1 MVLVEGLYTWEKTEQ
16 TLDAGTIQFKVCQ
29 DHDWTTSYPEQNY
42 QLNIAEAGVYTIKIT
57 YNPEG
62 NVVNAVATKTG
73 DVDPEEPGEIVLP
86 VVKIAG
92 SLTSWDEPVLMTN
105 AEDSLSA
112 TLTLNLG
119 IDHYQLKVVSDGNWL
134 SKYDESGMY
143 EMKRDWN
150 HVDHL
155 DLINQGENIKLI
167 TDVEGAY
174 TFTWTYADSSLV
186 VTFPEYIEPAKEY
199 YAKYADAWTW
209 VKMTEAEG
217 LWLTDTIVYKG
228 IGININDKAAD
239 ENNMFY
245 SNTVEE
251 EGVRPIAGPAID
263 VNDTIYFTFNPA
275 DSVVTAVMVGKYVAP
290 PTPDPT
296 VAVMGSMNEWAD
308 EIPFVLSADK
318 TYASLTVENI
328 SAGEYDFKFIINGE
342 WRSNGY
348 RYHREFTGAAGITEN
363 NDANMVFVAD
373 QDGEYTFYWFFANDS
388 AAIVYPEYIEPAKEY
403 YAKYA
408 DAWAWVK
415 MTEAE
420 GLWLTDTIVYKGIGI
435 NINDKAADEN
445 NMFYSNTVEEEGVR
459 PIAGPAIDVN
469 DTIYFTFNPADSVVT
484 AVMVGKY
491 VAPPTPDPT
500 VAVMGSM
507 NEWADEIPFVLSA
520 DKTYASLTVEN
531 ISAGEYD
538 FKFIINGE
546 WRSNGYR
553 YHREF
558 TGAAG
563 ITENN
568 DANMVFVADQDG
580 EYTFYWFFA
589 NDSAAIV
596 YPEYIEPAKEYYA
609 KYADAW
615 AWVKMTEAEG
625 LWLTDTIV
633 YKGIGININDKAA
646 DENNMFY
653 SNTVEEEGVRPIA
666 GPAIDVN
673 DTIYFTFNPADSV
686 VTAVMVGKYVA
697 PPTPDPTVAVMGSM
711 NEWADEIPFVL
722 SADKTYASLTVE
734 NISAGEYDF
743 KFIINGE
750 WRSNGYRYH
759 REFTGAAGIT
769 ENNDANMVF
778 VADQDGEYTFYW
790 FFANDSA
797 AIVYPEYI
805 EPAKEYY
812 AKYADAWA
820 WVKMTEAEGL
830 WLTDTIVYKGIGINI
845 NDKAADENNMF
856 YSNTVEEEG
865 VRPIAGPAIDVN
877 DTIYFT
883 FNPADSVVTAVM
895 VGKYVA
901 PVEETKDIVI
911 VPGAWAEYKLGAW
924 AWAGEGQ
931 GAWYAVDLENE
942 QLVANV
948 PAAADHI
955 IIATFAAD
963 AELDWNNKIEQT
975 ENQEIDECGI
985 IYINDGNPTWCQ
997 AAEPGDEP
1005 DVYTVAGSVS
1015 ILGVDWDVTATAN
1028 DMTYNEETGIYTLV
1042 KENLTLSAFSY
1053 PYKVVKNHKWGLGQY
1068 PANDDNMILVIAED
1082 GIYNITF
1089 TFNPAT
1095 PELTALAEKVGEA
1108 QIEKQ
1113 YLVVGQSMVAN
1124 GADWNNDTV
1133 INLMTT
1139 ADEGLTYTLTVTGA
1153 ELVANATYRYKIVE
1167 KGSWNEYFPNT
1178 GDDATFSVEADGIY
1192 TLTYVY
1198 TVATSQCEV
1207 QAVKTADLPEARL
1220 TDGYY
1225 LVGTFSGVD
1234 AWTVVDLTEAQRFVL
1249 SSTDESGTSYY
1260 SLTADLAVDDNIK
1273 VVQIIH
1279 DEIVLWMPEGEGNN
1293 VVVDANHAGEAKNI
1307 SLEVRANGYWS
1318 YNIEPNLYD
1327 GYYLVGTMNNWTP
1340 VAEYRFSWD
1349 ETCAEG
1355 ELALMNVTLEEN
1367 DALKVAYVENGNI
1380 NAWYPGE
1387 GIADYVID
1395 ANHAGETSIYF
1406 RYDGQGSADWY
1417 YGFFYVIPLSHTDID
1432 NVNAAGEA
1440 TKILRDGQ
1448 ILIIKGEKMYNVM
1461 GQTIK

>member
-1 MVLVEGLYTWEKTEQ
+1 
-16 TLDAGTIQFKVCQ
+16 
-29 DHDWTTSYPEQNY
+29 
-42 QLNIAEAGVYTIKIT
+42 
-57 YNPEG
+57 
-62 NVVNAVATKTG
+62 
-73 DVDPEEPGEIVLP
+73 
-86 VVKIAG
+86 
-92 SLTSWDEPVLMTN
+92 
-105 AEDSLSA
+105 
-112 TLTLNLG
+112 
-119 IDHYQLKVVSDGNWL
+119 
-134 SKYDESGMY
+134 
-143 EMKRDWN
+143 
-150 HVDHL
+150 
-155 DLINQGENIKLI
+155 
-167 TDVEGAY
+167 
-174 TFTWTYADSSLV
+174 
-186 VTFPEYIEPAKEY
+186 
-199 YAKYADAWTW
+199 
-209 VKMTEAEG
+209 
-217 LWLTDTIVYKG
+217 
-228 IGININDKAAD
+228 NINDKAAD

-296 VAVMGSMNEWAD
+296 VAVMGSMNEWAE
-308 EIPFVLSADK
+308 EIPFVLSDDK

-328 SAGEYDFKFIINGE
+328 GADEYDFKFIINGE

-348 RYHREFTGAAGITEN
+348 RFHREFTGAAGITEN

-408 DAWAWVK
+408 PAWEWVK
-415 MTEAE
+415 LTEAE
-420 GLWLTDTIVYKGIGI
+420 GLWLTDTIVYAGIGI
-435 NINDKAADEN
+435 NINDAAADEN
-445 NMFYSNTVEEEGVR
+445 NMFYSNTVEEE
-459 PIAGPAIDVN
+459 
-469 DTIYFTFNPADSVVT
+469 S
-484 AVMVGKY
+484 
-491 VAPPTPDPT
+491 
-500 VAVMGSM
+500 
-507 NEWADEIPFVLSA
+507 
-520 DKTYASLTVEN
+520 
-531 ISAGEYD
+531 
-538 FKFIINGE
+538 
-546 WRSNGYR
+546 
-553 YHREF
+553 
-558 TGAAG
+558 
-563 ITENN
+563 
-568 DANMVFVADQDG
+568 
-580 EYTFYWFFA
+580 
-589 NDSAAIV
+589 
-596 YPEYIEPAKEYYA
+596 
-609 KYADAW
+609 
-615 AWVKMTEAEG
+615 
-625 LWLTDTIV
+625 
-633 YKGIGININDKAA
+633 
-646 DENNMFY
+646 
-653 SNTVEEEGVRPIA
+653 
-666 GPAIDVN
+666 
-673 DTIYFTFNPADSV
+673 
-686 VTAVMVGKYVA
+686 
-697 PPTPDPTVAVMGSM
+697 
-711 NEWADEIPFVL
+711 
-722 SADKTYASLTVE
+722 
-734 NISAGEYDF
+734 
-743 KFIINGE
+743 
-750 WRSNGYRYH
+750 
-759 REFTGAAGIT
+759 
-769 ENNDANMVF
+769 
-778 VADQDGEYTFYW
+778 
-790 FFANDSA
+790 
-797 AIVYPEYI
+797 
-805 EPAKEYY
+805 
-812 AKYADAWA
+812 
-820 WVKMTEAEGL
+820 
-830 WLTDTIVYKGIGINI
+830 
-845 NDKAADENNMF
+845 
-856 YSNTVEEEG
+856 